1 MKAEVKEGKLVHI
14 QGDEGNPD
22 SQGFLCVRGR
32 AAEEIIGNDQRLL
45 YPLARDSRESQDWRR
60 VSWDDVLDR
69 IANAMANA
77 GGNRVGIWPG
87 HGNGSNDYA
96 VGVKSQLI
104 NRFAKMFG
112 AQLIECELSNID
124 FTDAKLEKCGFIKTN
139 LEGAN
144 FENCSALQCNFLEA
158 KLPRAKFSGAELEQ
172 TIWRDADLSD
182 ANFSRCNLEATNF
195 ENAVLKNAV
204 LSEARLVFGNFTGA
218 DFTDAEV
225 TNCDLYMAKLDRIV
239 EENTNWSQSKRRRAQ
254 KPDHERNRAEEWPTA
269 RKLETC

>member
-1 MKAEVKEGKLVHI
+1 MKAEVKEGKLAHI

-45 YPLARDSRESQDWRR
+45 YPLARDSRDSQDWRR

-77 GGNRVGIWPG
+77 GGDRVGIWPG

-112 AQLIECELSNID
+112 AQSWNPTMICWGWVVLVSASRACWKLAPRKIWERTPTSLS
-124 FTDAKLEKCGFIKTN
+124 CGRLTSK
-139 LEGAN
+139 
-144 FENCSALQCNFLEA
+144 SAQHSSISHGSQAPGRQSHYYRCA
-158 KLPRAKFSGAELEQ
+158 
-172 TIWRDADLSD
+172 RD
-182 ANFSRCNLEATNF
+182 
-195 ENAVLKNAV
+195 
-204 LSEARLVFGNFTGA
+204 
-218 DFTDAEV
+218 
-225 TNCDLYMAKLDRIV
+225 
-239 EENTNWSQSKRRRAQ
+239 
-254 KPDHERNRAEEWPTA
+254 
-269 RKLETC
+269 